1 MTDLIINDYTEEK
14 ECVYKNEKYSVRN
27 NGMVL
32 RHPKGNKV
40 RPSDNKWTFGIVGDK
55 GYLYIAGVQVHRIV
69 ATAFLGEQPSKEY
82 VIDHK
87 DTNKQ
92 NNRPENLRWLTR
104 EENILK
110 NPVTIKK
117 IEQKT
122 GCSINE
128 IRDGN
133 WNILHK
139 LNRRQ
144 NTSWMRPVTKD
155 EEENLKVRQK
165 NWTEK
170 EDKKENTSN
179 SENKIGEWIFR
190 DPKKDSIYGVS
201 DNIYF
206 KSLTEH
212 CIQKNWTTP
221 TEFIGC
227 PKIISETPLEDYFKA
242 LKIGNIF
249 TKNKNMTTEITK
261 VKMSKD
267 NSSIFVQCLVKET
280 SLYVRKPWFITKITF
295 EEDSFI
301 IENYC
306 SCHFDDG
313 ADKYFTLA
321 LGEEWTG
328 GDVFD
333 DFC

>member
-1 MTDLIINDYTEEK
+1 MIINNTDDYTEEK
-14 ECVYKNEKYSVRN
+14 ECIYKNEKYSVRN

-55 GYLYIAGVQVHRIV
+55 GYRYIAGVQVHRIV
-69 ATAFLGEQPSKEY
+69 ATAFLGEQPSKEH
-82 VIDHK
+82 VVDHK
-87 DTNKQ
+87 VTNKQ

-165 NWTEK
+165 NWIEK
-170 EDKKENTSN
+170 ENKKENTYS
-179 SENKIGEWIFR
+179 SENKIGEWIFK

-201 DNIYF
+201 DNVYF

-212 CIQKNWTTP
+212 CIQKDWRVP

-227 PKIISETPLEDYFKA
+227 PKVITNTPLEDYFKE
-242 LKIGNIF
+242 LKVGNIF
-249 TKNKNMTTEITK
+249 SKNNYNTTEITK

-267 NSSIFVQCLVKET
+267 KDFIVVQSAATESSVKGWY
-280 SLYVRKPWFITKITF
+280 LAKIMF
-295 EEDSFI
+295 EDGNFI
-301 IENYC
+301 IESLGSY
-306 SCHFDDG
+306 FTDDG

-328 GDVFD
+328 GEVMD
-333 DFC
+333 DYC

>member
-1 MTDLIINDYTEEK
+1 MEQETKIISDDYTEEK
-14 ECVYKNEKYSVRN
+14 ECIYKNEKYSVRN

-55 GYLYIAGVQVHRIV
+55 GYRYIAGVQVHRIV

-117 IEQKT
+117 IEHLT
-122 GCSINE
+122 RDSIDN
-128 IRDGN
+128 IKQN
-133 WNILHK
+133 WDVLHN
-139 LNRRQ
+139 LNHRQ
-144 NTSWMRPVTKD
+144 NTSWMRPVTKEEANNLKERNERWLKKAEKTLGNETKSGEWLYTKPSD
-155 EEENLKVRQK
+155 EEVID
-165 NWTEK
+165 TD
-170 EDKKENTSN
+170 EDL
-179 SENKIGEWIFR
+179 
-190 DPKKDSIYGVS
+190 
-201 DNIYF
+201 YF
-206 KSLTEH
+206 ESLTEH
-212 CIQKNWTTP
+212 CVQKYWTTP

-227 PKIISETPLEDYFKA
+227 PKVITDTPLEDYFKE
-242 LKIGNIF
+242 LKVGNIF
-249 TKNKNMTTEITK
+249 SKNEYITTKITK
-261 VKMSKD
+261 VRMSKD
-267 NSSIFVQCLVKET
+267 NDFIIIQSVATEHSVKDWY
-280 SLYVRKPWFITKITF
+280 LAKIMF
-295 EEDSFI
+295 ENGKFI
-301 IENYC
+301 IESIGSY
-306 SCHFDDG
+306 FTDDG

-321 LGEEWTG
+321 LGEEWIG